1 MMISVPQD
9 WALGNQNLK
18 IDPNLCLPI
27 ILEWF
32 MLKKEKEIFNLWLS
46 DLVVIHTQT
55 YLILKIMLYYK

>member
-18 IDPNLCLPI
+18 IDPSLCLPI

-32 MLKKEKEIFNLWLS
+32 MLKKEKEIFNL
-46 DLVVIHTQT
+46 
-55 YLILKIMLYYK
+55 